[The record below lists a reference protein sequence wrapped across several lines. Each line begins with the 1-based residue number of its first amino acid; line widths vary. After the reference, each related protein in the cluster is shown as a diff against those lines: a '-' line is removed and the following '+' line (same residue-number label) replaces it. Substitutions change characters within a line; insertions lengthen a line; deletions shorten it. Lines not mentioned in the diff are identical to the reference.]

1 MALLLPQGI
10 GTKACLNF
18 FSQLAIYSVYSAPVT
33 ADAGAEE
40 QLTYTLL
47 VMDVA
52 DKNGDSV
59 CQEPRKL
66 VWRGVVTSESDHP
79 DAQDTFAQLLYLP
92 PAERSV
98 GGGALYPSR
107 LSRSQLPVVFGCEF
121 PVRG

>member
-18 FSQLAIYSVYSAPVT
+18 FSRLAIYSVYSAPVT

-66 VWRGVVTSESDHP
+66 VWRGVVASESDHP
-79 DAQDTFAQLLYLP
+79 EAQDTFA
-92 PAERSV
+92 PAAVSTTR
-98 GGGALYPSR
+98 
-107 LSRSQLPVVFGCEF
+107 
-121 PVRG
+121 